1 MLRPSDLV
9 SSRELLLNL
18 TLRELRGKYK
28 RSVLG
33 WAWSML
39 NPLATVAIFSLVFRF
54 FLKIQVPPGDPSG
67 LNGFALWLLCGLL
80 TWNLFSNSLNGA
92 MGSLV
97 TNSSLV
103 RKVYFPREALPLSNI
118 ASNVVSSLIEFGV
131 LAAILLIAGNMV
143 LPWIPLL
150 LLLVIVGL
158 PFVIGISL
166 MLSVL
171 NVYFRDVQYLTSI
184 VLQALFYATPIVY
197 PITLVPQRHEVFGVD
212 VPVLRIY
219 RLNPLVRLVEAVRD
233 VFYDLRWPPL
243 GDIAYILVVGLVV
256 LVGGLMVFSRFE
268 GRLAEEL

>member
-9 SSRELLLNL
+9 TSRELLLNL

-28 RSVLG
+28 RSALG

-39 NPLATVAIFSLVFRF
+39 NPLATVAIFSLVFKF
-54 FLKIQVPPGDPSG
+54 FLKIQVPAGDPSG
-67 LNGFALWLLCGLL
+67 LKGFALWLLCGLL

-131 LAAILLIAGNMV
+131 LAAILLIAGNMIV
-143 LPWIPLL
+143 PWIPLL
-150 LLLVIVGL
+150 LGLIVVGL
-158 PFVIGISL
+158 PFVVGLSL

-171 NVYFRDVQYLTSI
+171 NVYFRDVQYLTGI

-197 PITLVPQRHEVFGVD
+197 PITLVPERHEVLGRD
-212 VPVLRIY
+212 VPILQLY

-233 VFYDLRWPPL
+233 VFYDLRVPPI
-243 GDIAYILVVGLVV
+243 GDIVYILGVGLVV
-256 LVGGLMVFSRFE
+256 LAGGLAVFSRFE

>member
-1 MLRPSDLV
+1 MLRPADLI

-28 RSVLG
+28 RSTLG

-39 NPLATVAIFSLVFRF
+39 NPLATVAIFSLVFKF
-54 FLKIQVPPGDPSG
+54 FLKVQVPAGDPSG

-97 TNSSLV
+97 TNASLV
-103 RKVYFPREALPLSNI
+103 GKVYFPREALPLSNI

-131 LAAILLIAGNMV
+131 LATILLIVGNMV
-143 LPWIPLL
+143 LPWIPMLL
-150 LLLVIVGL
+150 LLIVVALPFIVGL
-158 PFVIGISL
+158 SL

-171 NVYFRDVQYLTSI
+171 NVYFRDVQYLTGI

-197 PITLVPQRHEVFGVD
+197 PISLVPERHEVLGRD
-212 VPVLRIY
+212 LPLLDIY

-233 VFYDLRWPPL
+233 VFYDLRFPPV
-243 GDIAYILVVGLVV
+243 GDIAYVLGVGLVV
-256 LVGGLMVFSRFE
+256 LVCGLAVFSRFE

>member
-1 MLRPSDLV
+1 MNAVVTVYKSRDL
-9 SSRELLLNL
+9 LWNL
-18 TLRELRGKYK
+18 TLRELRTKYR
-28 RSVLG
+28 RSFLG

-39 NPLATVAIFSLVFRF
+39 NPLATVAIFSLVFKF
-54 FLKIQVPPGDPSG
+54 FLKIQVPAGDPSG
-67 LNGFALWLLCGLL
+67 LKGFALWLLCGLL

-131 LAAILLIAGNMV
+131 LAAILLIAGNMIV
-143 LPWIPLL
+143 PWIPLL
-150 LLLVIVGL
+150 LGLIVVGL
-158 PFVIGISL
+158 PFVVGLSL

-171 NVYFRDVQYLTSI
+171 NVYFRDVQYLTGI

-197 PITLVPQRHEVFGVD
+197 PITLVPERHEVLGRD
-212 VPVLRIY
+212 VPILQLY

-233 VFYDLRWPPL
+233 VFYDLRVPPI
-243 GDIAYILVVGLVV
+243 GDIVYILGVGLVV
-256 LVGGLMVFSRFE
+256 LAGGLAVFSRFE